1 MDEKRVVTVFWPET
15 EWQGDLIVQELKDAG
30 LDAYL
35 ANRSSAT
42 LWGDTRPIAK
52 LEIIVPEE
60 EAAKAEEIIKEV
72 LDQFAKPA
80 EGEAALPEE
89 EEPE

>member
-1 MDEKRVVTVFWPET
+1 MEERKVVTVFEPET
-15 EWQGDLIVQELKDAG
+15 EWQGDLLVQELKDAG

-35 ANRSSAT
+35 ANRSSAMI
-42 LWGDTRPIAK
+42 WSDIAPIAK

-60 EAAKAEEIIKEV
+60 EAGKAGEIIKEV
-72 LDQFAKPA
+72 LAELTTPP
-80 EGEAALPEE
+80 EGEEVLPEE